1 MQNKKSVLLYC
12 DIIYTVE
19 KLDNETAG
27 LLFKHYLRYIND
39 LHPETNNPMVDIAFE
54 SIKQNLKR
62 DLKKWEVRAENS
74 RTNGSKGGRPT
85 KPTKPSGLI
94 KNPVGKKEPVTVNV
108 TVTVIDNVIKE
119 KRPLFEKWLTY
130 RKEIKKPIKVESTLN
145 ALIKKFNSEPIEKIQ
160 VVVTTSIEN
169 GWTGLF
175 WDKIKQQNNGQQIS
189 TAKALDKL
197 ING

>member
-1 MQNKKSVLLYC
+1 MRLMRPSMISVSPIRMEMILQKKYWQTK
-12 DIIYTVE
+12 IIIS
-19 KLDNETAG
+19 
-27 LLFKHYLRYIND
+27 LRSQ
-39 LHPETNNPMVDIAFE
+39 PMPKNQI
-54 SIKQNLKR
+54 KR